1 MTLGR
6 LFHNMTSFD
15 IESLVSK
22 LKELLRVKLGIG
34 KFRLERANIKQ
45 DIKDMFQ
52 QEQEEYSSGEQNRTY
67 A

>member
-1 MTLGR
+1 
-6 LFHNMTSFD
+6 MTSFD